1 MITLKQV
8 MATQELDVFPLFAA
22 IRKRKM
28 GIKTCCRKQIYPWNA
43 AIVAAERSAMIQD
56 YTLYK
61 KITGGQ

>member
-8 MATQELDVFPLFAA
+8 MATQELDAFPLFAA
-22 IRKRKM
+22 IRRRKA
-28 GIKTCCRKQIYPWNA
+28 GTKACCRKQVYPWPA
-43 AIVAAERSAMIQD
+43 AIVAAEKSAMIQD